1 MINNYSCLAELHRK
15 GGITAHTTWNTTWNN
30 SLFLVP
36 VPPRRQVGSAPYDRH
51 LAFCEPSAPKC
62 TTSACVFDP
71 PRLEIP
77 PPTALQQSNAPRPK
91 PARPRLDRAG
101 KEKTSRNYTATAYST
116 AAVMSRKPV
125 TGGSTVVR
133 LPTGPTTSLPSD
145 ICPVCKRVRYL
156 NTDMEFLINPECYH
170 PMCSNC
176 VSNIFKSGPAQCP
189 YATCT
194 KTLRQRGF
202 RSAFF
207 GDLAVEREVDIRKR
221 VAAAYNMVED
231 DFETLRDYNNY
242 LQDVEDLTFDLI
254 SGGDDE
260 RAAAEQK
267 LLRREQEFR
276 EKIERNK
283 RRGREAELSRQKR
296 DAAEAEAARQR
307 RADEQREEARARAEE
322 ATTNA
327 EVMSALARGEPGSAA
342 EIQARIVAQKRA
354 RVAAISGVHFPSLL
368 EAAGGTGAGNNTL
381 SIRGLKTKKISEEEE
396 DLSKP
401 YDPFAGL
408 GPALEPTR
416 YELHALYPNP
426 WLDAARTNDDHR
438 TPGYNVSEYVARAM
452 FDAFAGLGINIADEK
467 KDASRSLGTVAAA
480 EVSGAS
486 RSLGRADADDVFG

>member
-1 MINNYSCLAELHRK
+1 
-15 GGITAHTTWNTTWNN
+15 
-30 SLFLVP
+30 
-36 VPPRRQVGSAPYDRH
+36 
-51 LAFCEPSAPKC
+51 
-62 TTSACVFDP
+62 
-71 PRLEIP
+71 
-77 PPTALQQSNAPRPK
+77 
-91 PARPRLDRAG
+91 
-101 KEKTSRNYTATAYST
+101 
-116 AAVMSRKPV
+116 MSRKPV
-125 TGGSTVVR
+125 TGGSTVVK
-133 LPTGPTTSLPSD
+133 LPTMALPSD

-194 KTLRQRGF
+194 KTLRLRGF

-207 GDLAVEREVDIRKR
+207 GDLAVEREVDIRRR

-260 RAAAEQK
+260 RGAAEQK
-267 LLRREQEFR
+267 LLHREQEFR
-276 EKIERNK
+276 DEIERNK

-296 DAAEAEAARQR
+296 DAAEVEATRQR
-307 RADEQREEARARAEE
+307 RVEEQREEARARAEE
-322 ATTNA
+322 ATINA
-327 EVMSALARGEPGSAA
+327 DVMGALARGESGSAA

-354 RVAAISGVHFPSLL
+354 RVAAIAGTHFPSLL
-368 EAAGGTGAGNNTL
+368 DAEVASGASNTL

-408 GPALEPTR
+408 GSALEPSR
-416 YELHALYPNP
+416 YHLSDAYPNP
-426 WLDAARTNDDHR
+426 WLDAARKNDDHR
-438 TPGYNVSEYVARAM
+438 VPGYSIQEYVARAM
-452 FDAFAGLGINIADEK
+452 FDAFSGLGINIADEK
-467 KDASRSLGTVAAA
+467 KDVARGPGTVVAAEAAA
-480 EVSGAS
+480 ANRTSG
-486 RSLGRADADDVFG
+486 RMDVDDVFG

>member
-1 MINNYSCLAELHRK
+1 
-15 GGITAHTTWNTTWNN
+15 
-30 SLFLVP
+30 
-36 VPPRRQVGSAPYDRH
+36 
-51 LAFCEPSAPKC
+51 
-62 TTSACVFDP
+62 
-71 PRLEIP
+71 
-77 PPTALQQSNAPRPK
+77 
-91 PARPRLDRAG
+91 
-101 KEKTSRNYTATAYST
+101 
-116 AAVMSRKPV
+116 MSRKPV

-133 LPTGPTTSLPSD
+133 LPTGPSTTIPSD

-176 VSNIFKSGPAQCP
+176 VTNIFKSGPAQCP

-207 GDLAVEREVDIRKR
+207 GDLAVEREVDIRRR

-260 RAAAEQK
+260 RRAAEQK
-267 LLRREQEFR
+267 LLHREQEFR
-276 EKIERNK
+276 EEIERNK
-283 RRGREAELSRQKR
+283 RRGREAELSRQQR

-307 RADEQREEARARAEE
+307 RLDEQREEARARAEE
-322 ATTNA
+322 ATINA
-327 EVMSALARGEPGSAA
+327 EVMEALARGEPGSAA

-354 RVAAISGVHFPSLL
+354 RVAAISGTHFPSLL
-368 EAAGGTGAGNNTL
+368 DSGAKNISNTL

-408 GPALEPTR
+408 GPALEPSR
-416 YELHALYPNP
+416 YELHDAYPNP
-426 WLDAARTNDDHR
+426 WLEPARTNDDHR
-438 TPGYNVSEYVARAM
+438 VPGYSISEYVARAM
-452 FDAFAGLGINIADEK
+452 FDAFAGLGVNIADEK
-467 KDASRSLGTVAAA
+467 KDVARGPGTVMAAEAAA
-480 EVSGAS
+480 ANRNSG
-486 RSLGRADADDVFG
+486 RMDVDDVFG

>member
-1 MINNYSCLAELHRK
+1 
-15 GGITAHTTWNTTWNN
+15 
-30 SLFLVP
+30 
-36 VPPRRQVGSAPYDRH
+36 
-51 LAFCEPSAPKC
+51 
-62 TTSACVFDP
+62 
-71 PRLEIP
+71 
-77 PPTALQQSNAPRPK
+77 
-91 PARPRLDRAG
+91 
-101 KEKTSRNYTATAYST
+101 
-116 AAVMSRKPV
+116 MSRKPV
-125 TGGSTVVR
+125 TGGSTVVK
-133 LPTGPTTSLPSD
+133 LTTGPTTALPSD

-176 VSNIFKSGPAQCP
+176 VNNIFKSGPAQCP

-207 GDLAVEREVDIRKR
+207 GDLAVEREVDIRRR

-260 RAAAEQK
+260 RQAAEQK
-267 LLRREQEFR
+267 LLHREQEFR
-276 EKIERNK
+276 EEIERNK

-307 RADEQREEARARAEE
+307 RLEEQREEARARAEE
-322 ATTNA
+322 ATINA
-327 EVMSALARGEPGSAA
+327 EVMEALARGEPGSAA

-354 RVAAISGVHFPSLL
+354 RVAAISGTHFPSLL
-368 EAAGGTGAGNNTL
+368 DAGARNSNTL
-381 SIRGLKTKKISEEEE
+381 SIRGLKTKKISDEEE

-408 GPALEPTR
+408 GPALEPSR
-416 YELHALYPNP
+416 YELHDTYPNS
-426 WLDAARTNDDHR
+426 WLEPASTNDDHR
-438 TPGYNVSEYVARAM
+438 VPGYSISEYVARAM
-452 FDAFAGLGINIADEK
+452 FDAFAGLGVSIADEK
-467 KDASRSLGTVAAA
+467 KDAARGPGTVAAA
-480 EVSGAS
+480 EAAATNRASG
-486 RSLGRADADDVFG
+486 RVNVDDVFG

>member
-1 MINNYSCLAELHRK
+1 
-15 GGITAHTTWNTTWNN
+15 
-30 SLFLVP
+30 
-36 VPPRRQVGSAPYDRH
+36 
-51 LAFCEPSAPKC
+51 
-62 TTSACVFDP
+62 
-71 PRLEIP
+71 
-77 PPTALQQSNAPRPK
+77 
-91 PARPRLDRAG
+91 
-101 KEKTSRNYTATAYST
+101 
-116 AAVMSRKPV
+116 MSRKPV
-125 TGGSTVVR
+125 TGGSTVVK
-133 LPTGPTTSLPSD
+133 LPTGPTTALPSD

-207 GDLAVEREVDIRKR
+207 GDLAVEREVDIRRR

-260 RAAAEQK
+260 RRAAEQK
-267 LLRREQEFR
+267 LLHREQEFR
-276 EKIERNK
+276 EEIERNK

-296 DAAEAEAARQR
+296 DAAEAEALRQR
-307 RADEQREEARARAEE
+307 RLEEQREEARARAEE
-322 ATTNA
+322 ATINA
-327 EVMSALARGEPGSAA
+327 EVMEALARGEPGSAA

-368 EAAGGTGAGNNTL
+368 DQGARNISNTL

-408 GPALEPTR
+408 GPALEPSR
-416 YELHALYPNP
+416 YELRDAYPNP
-426 WLDAARTNDDHR
+426 WLEPAKTNDDHR
-438 TPGYNVSEYVARAM
+438 VPGYSISEYVARAM
-452 FDAFAGLGINIADEK
+452 FDAFAGLGVNIAEEK
-467 KDASRSLGTVAAA
+467 KDVGRGPGTGMAA
-480 EVSGAS
+480 EAAS
-486 RSLGRADADDVFG
+486 TNRVAGRMDVDDVFG

>member
-1 MINNYSCLAELHRK
+1 
-15 GGITAHTTWNTTWNN
+15 
-30 SLFLVP
+30 
-36 VPPRRQVGSAPYDRH
+36 
-51 LAFCEPSAPKC
+51 
-62 TTSACVFDP
+62 
-71 PRLEIP
+71 
-77 PPTALQQSNAPRPK
+77 
-91 PARPRLDRAG
+91 
-101 KEKTSRNYTATAYST
+101 
-116 AAVMSRKPV
+116 MSRKPV
-125 TGGSTVVR
+125 TGGSTVVK
-133 LPTGPTTSLPSD
+133 LTTGPTTALPSD

-176 VSNIFKSGPAQCP
+176 VNNIFKSGPAQCP

-207 GDLAVEREVDIRKR
+207 GDLAVEREVDIRRR

-260 RAAAEQK
+260 RQAAEQK
-267 LLRREQEFR
+267 LLHREQEFR
-276 EKIERNK
+276 EEIERNK

-307 RADEQREEARARAEE
+307 RLEEQREEALARAEE
-322 ATTNA
+322 ATINA
-327 EVMSALARGEPGSAA
+327 EVMEALARGEPGSAA

-354 RVAAISGVHFPSLL
+354 RVAAISGTHFPSLL
-368 EAAGGTGAGNNTL
+368 DAGARNSNTL
-381 SIRGLKTKKISEEEE
+381 SIRGLKTKKISDEEE

-408 GPALEPTR
+408 GPALEPSR
-416 YELHALYPNP
+416 YELHDTYPNS
-426 WLDAARTNDDHR
+426 WLEPAGTNDDHR
-438 TPGYNVSEYVARAM
+438 VPGYSISEYVARAM
-452 FDAFAGLGINIADEK
+452 FDAFAGLGVSIADEK
-467 KDASRSLGTVAAA
+467 KDAARGPGTVAAA
-480 EVSGAS
+480 EAAATNRVSG
-486 RSLGRADADDVFG
+486 RVNVDDVFG